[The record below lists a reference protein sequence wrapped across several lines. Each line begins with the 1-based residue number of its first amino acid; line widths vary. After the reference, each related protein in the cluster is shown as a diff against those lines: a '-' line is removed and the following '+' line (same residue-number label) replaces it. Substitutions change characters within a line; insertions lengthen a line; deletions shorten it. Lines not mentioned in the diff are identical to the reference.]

1 MSVENELDLNRDILK
16 SDTASI
22 EIPEIELE
30 MGMGSLGSL
39 FTTVEG
45 MVVKIT
51 DSLKD
56 CFSFQ
61 GDSATSDQKK
71 GFQRVI
77 EKLEALLE
85 KKEKFT
91 LIIDDAA
98 DHSFIGK
105 RIVNGQF
112 VQDDQQLKTEKY
124 QRTHEQNENL
134 GINDIKVENYSE
146 PEN

>member
-1 MSVENELDLNRDILK
+1 MVSLFVFFNQNFVNICSFRILSVENELDLNRDVLK

-30 MGMGSLGSL
+30 IGMGSLGSL

-45 MVVKIT
+45 MIVKIT

-56 CFSFQ
+56 CFAFQ
-61 GDSATSDQKK
+61 GDSTTPEQKK
-71 GFQRVI
+71 GFQKVI
-77 EKLEALLE
+77 ENLENLIE

-112 VQDDQQLKTEKY
+112 LCAVNTKCLPPY
-124 QRTHEQNENL
+124 
-134 GINDIKVENYSE
+134 G
-146 PEN
+146 

>member
-1 MSVENELDLNRDILK
+1 MNRDVLK
-16 SDTASI
+16 SDTALI

-39 FTTVEG
+39 LTTVEG
-45 MVVKIT
+45 LVVKIT
-51 DSLKD
+51 DSLRD
-56 CFSFQ
+56 CIAFQ

-85 KKEKFT
+85 KKERFT
-91 LIIDDAA
+91 LVIDDAA

-105 RIVNGQF
+105 RIVDGQF

-124 QRTHEQNENL
+124 PRTEEQNEDL
-134 GINDIKVENYSE
+134 GINDIKVEDYSE